1 MSDFSIRACSSSNE
15 GDIQLVGGRD
25 MYEGR
30 VEVCDNGE
38 WKTVCDNDW
47 EKEEAQVVCRQLGYQ
62 GNLTNGNSI

>member
-1 MSDFSIRACSSSNE
+1 
-15 GDIQLVGGRD
+15 

-47 EKEEAQVVCRQLGYQ
+47 AREEAQVVCRQLGYSNASD
-62 GNLTNGNSI
+62 GNR